1 MRHPSAG
8 VSVEKLGTAA
18 ACAVKRINLDKRMA
32 MAATRQGAELR
43 EGFEVT
49 EAELDRERGLYRVVS
64 ADVSP
69 PQSQAQRL
77 SAQSASEPSPVCVCA
92 CFVVND
98 SSHGCLLT
106 GCAAQLPTL
115 LAALPRGKPKD
126 VHSSQFAC
134 CLQPVKLSLP

>member
-1 MRHPSAG
+1 M
-8 VSVEKLGTAA
+8 EKLGTAA

-32 MAATRQGAELR
+32 MAAKRQGAELR

-77 SAQSASEPSPVCVCA
+77 SAWSGCEASPLCLCA
-92 CFVVND
+92 SFVEKG
-98 SSHGCLLT
+98 SMPW
-106 GCAAQLPTL
+106 LP
-115 LAALPRGKPKD
+115 A
-126 VHSSQFAC
+126 
-134 CLQPVKLSLP
+134 